1 MTFSPLWPPTC
12 RSPLG
17 CAQRSM
23 RSARQECITLAG
35 ACEADPLPLMRSAV
49 AEAGL
54 YTVLPIHAVAA
65 EVKQGRLQA
74 AKIVSPTC
82 SEPCRWSL
90 ARTKDARKRSVH
102 RRG

>member
-1 MTFSPLWPPTC
+1 MTFSPIWPLTC

-23 RSARQECITLAG
+23 RFARQERITLAPSFDV
-35 ACEADPLPLMRSAV
+35 DPLPLMRFVV